1 MAASAYAG
9 LPGGLPARAFLGAL
23 AGRTTRVRP
32 IRWREVN
39 PTPLPRFLRVGL
51 APPPTQFG
59 FHRGGRGAVLPHIPM
74 HSTPFR
80 ILSAGALL
88 CALAAAK
95 AEGDLGI
102 FNDQGDIGAVSKP
115 GSGVYDPAH
124 GTYTVGASGANMWF
138 KEDAMR
144 FVWKKVSGD
153 VSIAADIE
161 FAGASA
167 QAHRKACLVI
177 RQNLDPGSAYV
188 DVARHGDGLTSL
200 QFRDAQGGTTKEIQS
215 NVAAPRRVRLDRLGT
230 PSTVGVEC
238 RGGAASVGA
247 SFTLHVADPFYVGLA
262 VCAHDDKAFETA
274 VFSRVELGAA
284 SPAAAAPQ
292 PGLRII
298 TLPSGDQRVADR

>member
-1 MAASAYAG
+1 M
-9 LPGGLPARAFLGAL
+9 
-23 AGRTTRVRP
+23 
-32 IRWREVN
+32 
-39 PTPLPRFLRVGL
+39 
-51 APPPTQFG
+51 
-59 FHRGGRGAVLPHIPM
+59 LPHFPM
-74 HSTPFR
+74 HATPFR
-80 ILSAGALL
+80 ILCAGALL

-102 FNDQGDIGAVSKP
+102 FTDQGDIGAVSKP
-115 GSGVYDPAH
+115 GSGVYDAAR
-124 GTYTVGASGANMWF
+124 GAYTVGASGANMWF
-138 KEDAMR
+138 KEDAMH

-215 NVAAPRRVRLDRLGT
+215 NVAAPRRVRLDKIGDTVYLSVSSAGEEPH
-230 PSTVGVEC
+230 PS
-238 RGGAASVGA
+238 GA